1 MKNCPLKK
9 DILELKLDLSE
20 LERNFNEY
28 AKDIEIRE
36 QRWKN
41 CEKKLE
47 DLKKVNEG
55 TCTLNIGGKRFEV
68 SLHVLKSRRGTI
80 FYKQIFRGEI
90 KNGTTTF
97 YDRDYLYFPII
108 LNFLRTGKLKADKLD
123 EDEKEELL
131 NEAQFY
137 EIQYI
142 IETLK
147 ATAVQVEFTKFEASS
162 TFEYSGAIVGTN
174 NVKDLKDK
182 SLTKGICTETN
193 GIITITFNREVEFE
207 EIAIGGY
214 NGNSLAWHSGNGKGA
229 NILTSK
235 DGNTWT
241 TVGTLN
247 EYGAEI
253 ITVQVKKS
261 KAKWIRFSH
270 NSYMGIGYLEIKE
283 SGLGN
288 KKK

>member
-9 DILELKLDLSE
+9 DILDLKKDLVD
-20 LERNFNEY
+20 LESCFNEF
-28 AKDIEIRE
+28 ARDIEIRE
-36 QRWKN
+36 QRWKK
-41 CEKKLE
+41 CEKKLD

-55 TCTLNIGGKRFEV
+55 TCTLNIGGKRYEV
-68 SLHVLKSRRGTI
+68 SLHVLKSRRGTM

-97 YDRDYLYFPII
+97 YDRDATYFPVI
-108 LNFLRTGKLKADKLD
+108 LNFLRTGKLKSEKMND
-123 EDEKEELL
+123 EEKEELL
-131 NEAQFY
+131 TEAQFY

-142 IETLK
+142 IETLM
-147 ATAVQVEFTKFEASS
+147 ATASAVEFTKFEANS
-162 TFEYSGAIVGTN
+162 TFEYNGQVVGTN
-174 NVKDLKDK
+174 NVKDLEDK
-182 SLTKGICTETN
+182 SLTKGICTDNN

-235 DGNTWT
+235 DMNTWT
-241 TVGTLN
+241 TVGTIN

-253 ITVQVKKS
+253 YTIKVKKS
-261 KAKWIRFSH
+261 KAKYIRFTH
-270 NSYMGIGYLEIKE
+270 NSYLGIGYLEIKE
-283 SGLGN
+283 SGIG